1 MFVPLPKVKSY
12 EELNRVLRKRC
23 ERENNRKV
31 RGESQQIGELWE
43 EERQRLRPVP
53 QRSYEHAE
61 IREARVT
68 PYSQVVFETNRY
80 SLPVK
85 RGREHVTV
93 KAYPFQIEIVEGT
106 KVLARH
112 ERRYGREEDVIDPLH
127 YLPLLKQRPGAFEHA
142 LPLKRWKKQ
151 WPDCYLELLKRLREK
166 WPEGKGVKEFLGIL
180 ELHGRYS
187 ARVIEMAVKQALSY
201 GCVHLDGV
209 EHGIYQLLGRE
220 KVGGKGVNVT
230 KGEEDGKGQGID
242 LARYEAIVSSQW

>member
-1 MFVPLPKVKSY
+1 MGV
-12 EELNRVLRKRC
+12 
-23 ERENNRKV
+23 
-31 RGESQQIGELWE
+31 
-43 EERQRLRPVP
+43 
-53 QRSYEHAE
+53 
-61 IREARVT
+61 
-68 PYSQVVFETNRY
+68 
-80 SLPVK
+80 
-85 RGREHVTV
+85 V

-112 ERRYGREEDVIDPLH
+112 ERRYGREEDVLDPLH

-187 ARVIEMAVKQALSY
+187 ARVIEMAVRQALSY

-209 EHGIYQLLGRE
+209 EHCIYQLLGRE
-220 KVGGKGVNVT
+220 KVGGKGVDVT
-230 KGEEDGKGQGID
+230 KREEDGKGQGID